1 MTFGDILKSI
11 RNSRSL
17 TQEELGDALCLS
29 RSYISELENGL
40 AKPSIELVSEVS
52 STYKIEIKINGKNWS
67 YDYCIDDIP
76 FIAMTNEEW
85 EKGTGI
91 IAELRVLWNKA
102 KKQ

>member
-29 RSYISELENGL
+29 RSYIS
-40 AKPSIELVSEVS
+40 ELVSEVS